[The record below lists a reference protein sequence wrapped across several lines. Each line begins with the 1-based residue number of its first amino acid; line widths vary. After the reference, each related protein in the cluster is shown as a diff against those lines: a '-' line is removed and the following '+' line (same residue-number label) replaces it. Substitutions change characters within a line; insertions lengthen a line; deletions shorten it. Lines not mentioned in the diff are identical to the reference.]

1 MVIAETLHFQEVEWS
16 TAAGDIM
23 EIRKRVF
30 VIEQRFEK
38 EILCD
43 NRDDNSYHILVNNN
57 HGDPIACG
65 RLCPN
70 GRIGRI
76 AVLMNYR
83 GRGIGTEVLGKL
95 VDIAEKIGIPSL
107 SLNVETDLSPFYDQQ
122 KFHADGPVYMK
133 QGVPHQRMTKRLA

>member
-1 MVIAETLHFQEVEWS
+1 MGITETLHFKEVDWS

-43 NRDDNSYHILVNNN
+43 NRDDNSYHILVTNNN
-57 HGDPIACG
+57 KEPIACG

-83 GRGIGTEVLGKL
+83 GKGIGTMVLAKL
-95 VDIAEKIGIPSL
+95 IKIAEKSSIPSL

-122 KFHADGPVYMK
+122 KFYADGPVYMK